1 MAKTSKK
8 DIMEDEKKIIK
19 SLRRDSKKGL
29 DAVAVHLSCSRQKI
43 WRIIRRLEKKTIWGY
58 TIVFSREILE
68 MKRFIIMIKFNT
80 KPLDGLHQLERI
92 QKTISEDLE
101 KNFKDV
107 LIDYSFFV
115 HGPYD
120 ILMGISAKDI
130 RDALKVKNYIH
141 QKIGENI
148 KDTKVSEILF
158 NFVEGGIKN
167 PEIGTFKNY
176 FKE

>member
-1 MAKTSKK
+1 M
-8 DIMEDEKKIIK
+8 
-19 SLRRDSKKGL
+19 RRDSKEGL
-29 DAVAVHLSCSRQKI
+29 DAVATHIGCSRQKI

-58 TIVFSREILE
+58 TIVFSREILG

-80 KPLDGLHQLERI
+80 KPLDELHQLERI

-101 KNFKDV
+101 KNFKGV
-107 LIDYSFFV
+107 LLDYSFFI
-115 HGPYD
+115 HGYYD

-130 RDALKVKNYIH
+130 GEALKVKNYIH

-167 PEIGTFKNY
+167 PKIDTFKNY